1 MRRATGI
8 MLVATMV
15 AATLTGCALR
25 DVRGSSYSQAD
36 GLWGNG
42 NELIDWNFPT
52 SQNQGP
58 IEVPQRLRPERTAIG
73 VTWATY
79 NPWPRSGPAT
89 AQGASQA
96 PTADGDDGAT
106 RATGADPD
114 SPAVAPEAQGP
125 DAAAAAARGGDGRH

>member
-106 RATGADPD
+106 SPTGAGPD
-114 SPAVAPEAQGP
+114 SPAVAPDAQGP
-125 DAAAAAARGGDGRH
+125 AAAARGGDGRH

>member
-1 MRRATGI
+1 MRRAAGI

-25 DVRGSSYSQAD
+25 DVRDSSYSQAD

-58 IEVPQRLRPERTAIG
+58 IEVPRRLHPERTAIG

-89 AQGASQA
+89 AQGDSQA
-96 PTADGDDGAT
+96 PMADGNEG
-106 RATGADPD
+106 ATGATGGADPE
-114 SPAVAPEAQGP
+114 SPAVAPDAQDLG
-125 DAAAAAARGGDGRH
+125 AAAARSGDGRH